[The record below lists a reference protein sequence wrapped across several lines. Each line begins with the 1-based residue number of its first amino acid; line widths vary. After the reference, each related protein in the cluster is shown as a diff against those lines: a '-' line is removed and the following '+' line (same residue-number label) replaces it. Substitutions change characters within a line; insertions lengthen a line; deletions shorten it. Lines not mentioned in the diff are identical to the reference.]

1 MSMKSQM
8 TKSPD
13 DTELIKIAKAMA
25 DGADISINN
34 GKLQR

>member
-13 DTELIKIAKAMA
+13 DTELIKIVKAMA
-25 DGADISINN
+25 DGAE
-34 GKLQR
+34 LQKFTK